1 MNPIGNGLMDNHA
14 PRIGPQWHSPFLAL
28 DPMTMFYRK
37 YKNKGYGYA
46 NLYLECHRRV
56 EENK

>member
-1 MNPIGNGLMDNHA
+1 MP